1 MSDSNLT
8 VDEAAAESTAPGS
21 AETKVSAATAELRQ
35 AAQQTVFAVIA
46 GVSVAHLINDIMQ
59 SLLTASYPMLKDNY
73 HLDFGQIGF
82 LTFTFQVTASLLQ
95 PLVGLYTDK
104 KPLPYSLPVGMGAS
118 LIGLIVLAY
127 AGNYPMLLLGAGLI
141 GIGSSVFHPE
151 ASRVARM
158 ASGGRHGLAQS
169 MFQVGGNFGSA
180 IGPLLAAFVVVPH
193 GQQSIRWFA
202 IGSLVGMI
210 LLYRVGIWYAG
221 AIPAHRHARKSV
233 RHEDIA
239 PREAAIAIAVLVL
252 LVISKYTYLTSLSS
266 YYTFFV
272 IHKFGV
278 SVQAAQLLLFLYLG
292 AVAVG
297 TVAGGP
303 IVDRFGTRF
312 VIWFSILGTLP
323 FTLALPYVN
332 LPVTAVLTVIIGL
345 IIASAFSAIVVF
357 AQELLP
363 GRVGLVAGLFFGLA
377 FGVGGI
383 GAALLGEV
391 ADIKGIDFVYTVC
404 SFLPAM
410 GLLTIFLPKI
420 GGPKKPAKAA

>member
-1 MSDSNLT
+1 MSDTNLT
-8 VDEAAAESTAPGS
+8 GDEASAESAAQTPPETQARQGS
-21 AETKVSAATAELRQ
+21 PALQQ
-35 AAQQTVFAVIA
+35 AAFAIIVA
-46 GVSVAHLINDIMQ
+46 VSFGHLINDVMQ
-59 SLLTASYPMLKDNY
+59 SMLTATYPLLKDNY
-73 HLDFGQIGF
+73 GLDFGEIGW

-95 PLVGLYTDK
+95 PLVGMYTDK
-104 KPLPYSLPVGMGAS
+104 KPLPFSLPIGMAS
-118 LIGLIVLAY
+118 SLVGLIVLAH
-127 AGNYPMLLLGAGLI
+127 AGSYTMLLVGAALI
-141 GIGSSVFHPE
+141 GLGSSVFHPE

-193 GQQSIRWFA
+193 GQQSIQWFS
-202 IGSLVGMI
+202 IGALVGMI
-210 LLYRVGIWYAG
+210 VLWRVGIWYA
-221 AIPAHRHARKSV
+221 ANVPKHRVV
-233 RHEDIA
+233 RSAGEG
-239 PREAAIAIAVLVL
+239 EALPSRLVVRAIAVLVV

-278 SVQAAQLLLFLYLG
+278 TVQDAQLLLFLYLG

-297 TVAGGP
+297 TVAGGAV
-303 IVDRFGTRF
+303 VDRFGTRF

-332 LPVTAVLTVIIGL
+332 LPTTAVLTVIIGL

-363 GRVGLVAGLFFGLA
+363 GRIGLVAGLFFGLA

-383 GAALLGEV
+383 GAALLGEI
-391 ADIKGIDFVYTVC
+391 ADLKGIDFVYSIC
-404 SFLPAM
+404 SYLPAM

-420 GGPKKPAKAA
+420 GGPVVRKTKAA

>member
-1 MSDSNLT
+1 
-8 VDEAAAESTAPGS
+8 
-21 AETKVSAATAELRQ
+21 
-35 AAQQTVFAVIA
+35 
-46 GVSVAHLINDIMQ
+46 MQ

-104 KPLPYSLPVGMGAS
+104 KPLPFSLPVGMGAS

-169 MFQVGGNFGSA
+169 MFQVGGNFGAA

-193 GQQSIRWFA
+193 GQQSIQWFA

-210 LLYRVGIWYAG
+210 LLYRVGIWYTA
-221 AIPAHRHARKSV
+221 AIPAHRRTGKSV
-233 RHEDIA
+233 RHEDVA
-239 PREAAIAIAVLVL
+239 PRQAAIAIVVLVV

-420 GGPKKPAKAA
+420 GGPKKPAGAA